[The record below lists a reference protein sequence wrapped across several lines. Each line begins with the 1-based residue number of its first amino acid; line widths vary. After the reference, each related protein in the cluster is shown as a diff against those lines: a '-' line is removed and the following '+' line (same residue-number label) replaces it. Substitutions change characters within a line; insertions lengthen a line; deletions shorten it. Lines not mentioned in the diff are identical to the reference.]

1 MSQSTPKPLVVVAE
15 HLDAAAFAWLGER
28 CEVVACAANE
38 KERFAGLLARASGLV
53 GRTYTRVDASLL
65 AKAPKLRVVG
75 RAGVGLD
82 NIDVGACRGR
92 GVEVVHTPDANTQAV
107 VEYVFAMLHDA
118 VRPRVFLD
126 QPLANAEWER
136 VRRELIAPRQ
146 MSEMTMG
153 VWGLG
158 RIGKHVARAAAGLG
172 MDVLYNDLVEIE
184 PEERHG
190 ATPVSR
196 EELLR
201 TSDILTLH
209 VDPREANRGLLG
221 ADALALCKPT
231 VFLVNTS
238 RGMVIDAG
246 ALGAFLSANP
256 RATALIDVHEPEP
269 IVAGYP
275 LLGLAN
281 AHLSPHI
288 AAATATAHA
297 NMSWVVRDVD
307 RVLRGQP
314 PVHAAP

>member
-1 MSQSTPKPLVVVAE
+1 MVAE
-15 HLDAAAFAWLGER
+15 HLDAAAFACLGER
-28 CEVVACAANE
+28 CEVVACPGAE
-38 KERFAGLLARASGLV
+38 KERFAALLARASGLV
-53 GRTYTRVDASLL
+53 VRTYTRVDASLL
-65 AKAPKLRVVG
+65 AGAPMLRVVG

-126 QPLANAEWER
+126 RPLANAEWER

-146 MSEMTMG
+146 LSEMTMG

-172 MDVLYNDLVEIE
+172 MDVLYNDLLDIA

-190 ATPVSR
+190 GTPVSR

-209 VDPREANRGLLG
+209 VDPRESNRGLLG
-221 ADALALCKPT
+221 ADALAMCKPT
-231 VFLVNTS
+231 VIIVNTS
-238 RGMVIDAG
+238 RGVVVDAG
-246 ALGAFLSANP
+246 ALGAFLSANAG
-256 RATALIDVHEPEP
+256 ATALIDVHEPEP
-269 IVAGYP
+269 IEAGYP

-314 PVHAAP
+314 PAHAAP